1 MTPEALRLEI
11 LGTTSGRIGPFALL
25 GLTPDRCEPHHV
37 RTAVDSLLARIDA
50 RAGSDDAAADAL
62 RREIRAAASLLL
74 NAEARRAL
82 IDDYHKVRQSVAAG
96 TPAPAAPAARA
107 GSNGSARTASGAP
120 NYPPAFLRDLLAAW
134 VSAGGW
140 NGKARHRIIAA
151 GAQHGVSGEA
161 LLDAILT
168 MPVTLATPRDTPLVG
183 PPPAAFAGGLDGA
196 PALNVSDVLSYRDAH
211 EAAKRNLF
219 VAMMAF
225 LACAAIVVPFAV
237 WVFFQINV
245 AGPKPDP
252 AVTAALNTPTA
263 PIKRPA
269 APTLPTIENENINL
283 PVSPLSQTFA
293 GVLEQLDRDSAAA
306 STLDQTTLNLFASA
320 ATQGR
325 KQWMVF
331 DGAGRERLR
340 DVLVSAIYRLG
351 RDQASAASLVSL
363 LDPEQ
368 PRWMAPDGLTGR
380 AWSVGMLA
388 VLMREPDLPA
398 PVRSVVEQHWRRH
411 VSTGAPP
418 RSGDFDAAARFALR
432 EMITPL
438 VGAVTIESG
447 AVESWIA
454 WLQCVT
460 TVSDKDQAEG
470 LALESARQLLVEGP
484 DLSTSD
490 SAGRV
495 LAALFSA
502 VRWNDSTAA
511 RSALLAWW
519 DEPRISADDLAVVS
533 SWIVSTGAIPG
544 LDDSFIVPTDA
555 GAEQRAELRQRLAE
569 AWAAAGQAAGA
580 APARTGIDDWI
591 FRADRLLTEPVRVTP
606 EELLVQTINV
616 AFHNSAA
623 ALVWAGRP
631 EDAALLLS
639 GVESRLADARLATE
653 VDPGRAQAP
662 IGGDGEWAVQYFR
675 AAKNNDREGMKQL
688 IERLPSD
695 IAGELG
701 PINAAV
707 LADIALNGQPRDMRD
722 VALDTIAGS
731 YASGPNVLLALA
743 DKMIPDRSDGELSA
757 AIERITTEDL
767 PDPRDEQWYRVARL
781 ALLRR
786 AAYLRGALNANAVID
801 SLGDL
806 LAAVYADRLL
816 RTTPSSL
823 DPAEAAKLSFE
834 QWVEVA
840 RPMQPIAPL
849 PATLHQITHR
859 AAIRAAVLDDPIG
872 RFHAWQMAT
881 LEAACYVTSSERPAA
896 RQELADL
903 LDSTTQRLA
912 ASRNAMEQ
920 LLIAERA
927 LTKVWEVR
935 FGQAARGGGF

>member
-37 RTAVDSLLARIDA
+37 QTAVDSLLARINV

-74 NAEARRAL
+74 NAEARQAL
-82 IDDYHKVRQSVAAG
+82 IADYHKARLSVAASAA
-96 TPAPAAPAARA
+96 PVAPASRAA
-107 GSNGSARTASGAP
+107 SNGSARTGSGAP

-183 PPPAAFAGGLDGA
+183 PPPAAFAGGLDAA

-245 AGPKPDP
+245 MGPKPDP
-252 AVTAALNTPTA
+252 AVTAALNAPAA
-263 PIKRPA
+263 PIKRPD
-269 APTLPTIENENINL
+269 APTLPAIENETISL
-283 PVSPLSQTFA
+283 PVSPMSQTFA

-306 STLDQTTLNLFASA
+306 STLDQATLNLFASA

-331 DGAGRERLR
+331 DSAGRERLR

-351 RDQASAASLVSL
+351 RDQPSAASLVSL

-368 PRWMAPDGLTGR
+368 TRWMAPDGLTGR

-411 VSTGAPP
+411 VPTGAPP

-432 EMITPL
+432 EMIMPL

-460 TVSDKDQAEG
+460 TVSDKDQAED
-470 LALESARQLLVEGP
+470 LALESARQLLIEGP
-484 DLSTSD
+484 DVATSD

-502 VRWNDSTAA
+502 VRWSTSAAA

-519 DEPRISADDLAVVS
+519 DEPRVSADDLAVVS
-533 SWIVSTGAIPG
+533 AWIVSTGAIPG

-555 GAEQRAELRQRLAE
+555 GAQQRADLRQRLAE
-569 AWAAAGQAAGA
+569 AWTAAGQTAGG

-591 FRADRLLTEPVRVTP
+591 LRADRLLVEPVRVTHG
-606 EELLVQTINV
+606 EILVQTIET

-631 EDAALLLS
+631 EDAGLLLA
-639 GVESRLADARLATE
+639 GAESRLADARLATANN
-653 VDPGRAQAP
+653 PGRAEAP

-675 AAKNNDREGMKQL
+675 AAKDNDREGMKQL

-707 LADIALNGQPRDMRD
+707 LADIALNGQPREMRE

-743 DKMIPDRSDGELSA
+743 DKMIPDRSDGALST
-757 AIERITTEDL
+757 AIERITAENL

-801 SLGDL
+801 SLADL
-806 LAAVYADRLL
+806 LAAVYGDRLL

-823 DPAEAAKLSFE
+823 DPAQAAKLSFE

-896 RQELADL
+896 RQELSSL
-903 LDSTTQRLA
+903 LESTTQRLA